1 MHLSHLLIVIVIVIL
16 FIIIPVVLLI
26 CLFLPFITQSDILV
40 HFEAIFTVSRNL
52 GL

>member
-1 MHLSHLLIVIVIVIL
+1 MHLSHLLIVIVIL

-26 CLFLPFITQSDILV
+26 YLFLNFITQADILV